1 MSEEKKITVALA
13 GNPNCGKTTLFN
25 SLTGATAYVGNWP
38 GVTVEK
44 RSGVYKGKK
53 GVRIEVIDLPGIYSL
68 SPYTSEEVVSRN
80 YILDEHPDV
89 VINVVDA
96 TNLERN
102 LYLTTQLL
110 EMDVPVV
117 VALNMEDLLKKEGAS
132 IDEEKLSKVLG
143 VPVIGISALKQNNL
157 SGLME
162 KAYEASKEKRLG
174 KSVVNDP
181 SLTEIFAKA
190 VAIYQKR
197 EIANPLFHAI
207 KALEN
212 DEIEMKANAEAYNEV
227 TALKEGDERDYEA
240 DLADARYVHISNECA
255 PLMKRKASE
264 EKKTDKAPRLTLS
277 DEVDKVLTNKW
288 AGIPIFIVILLF
300 IFHLVFS
307 EDFLYLQAMGA
318 FGEGIVVPDLGDS
331 AWTGF
336 FISESGLASP
346 GVLIM
351 NLLNGFTGWLQG
363 LVAEGFAAIA
373 APEWVSSLICDGV
386 LGGIFAVLGFLPQ
399 ILLLF
404 LFFSILEDSGYMARV
419 AFLLDR
425 IFRRFGLSGR
435 AFLPMIMGFGCS
447 VPAIMNTRTLG
458 TDNEKIQT
466 IRVIPFFSCGAKLP
480 ILTAVSG
487 GIAIMFGMPYV
498 DLITLS
504 MYLLG
509 MIVALVSVLAMHM
522 TTRREKVPPFIM
534 ELPAYHLPQPRAL
547 MIHLYDKMK
556 HFLKKAFTIIF
567 ATTVL
572 IWLLQHLSWNWTYLS
587 DEGSSSSILASL
599 GQFMQPLFTP
609 LGFGA
614 QLNSLGW
621 VFAVAVVTGLMAK
634 ENAVGTLGTLAV
646 SIGAL
651 ASIEGVGDDMM
662 LATMIQATG
671 LTAGGAI
678 AFIIFNMLTIP
689 CFAAVATAKSELPK
703 GSFKWT
709 ILFWL
714 VVSYI
719 VAMAFYLMIDY
730 VWTIAI
736 FVPLFILGLVGLF
749 LYDRYKTKKENAG
762 CGSPS

>member
-1 MSEEKKITVALA
+1 M
-13 GNPNCGKTTLFN
+13 
-25 SLTGATAYVGNWP
+25 
-38 GVTVEK
+38 
-44 RSGVYKGKK
+44 
-53 GVRIEVIDLPGIYSL
+53 
-68 SPYTSEEVVSRN
+68 
-80 YILDEHPDV
+80 
-89 VINVVDA
+89 
-96 TNLERN
+96 
-102 LYLTTQLL
+102 
-110 EMDVPVV
+110 
-117 VALNMEDLLKKEGAS
+117 
-132 IDEEKLSKVLG
+132 
-143 VPVIGISALKQNNL
+143 
-157 SGLME
+157 
-162 KAYEASKEKRLG
+162 
-174 KSVVNDP
+174 
-181 SLTEIFAKA
+181 
-190 VAIYQKR
+190 
-197 EIANPLFHAI
+197 
-207 KALEN
+207 
-212 DEIEMKANAEAYNEV
+212 
-227 TALKEGDERDYEA
+227 
-240 DLADARYVHISNECA
+240 
-255 PLMKRKASE
+255 
-264 EKKTDKAPRLTLS
+264 
-277 DEVDKVLTNKW
+277 
-288 AGIPIFIVILLF
+288 
-300 IFHLVFS
+300 
-307 EDFLYLQAMGA
+307 
-318 FGEGIVVPDLGDS
+318 
-331 AWTGF
+331 
-336 FISESGLASP
+336 
-346 GVLIM
+346 
-351 NLLNGFTGWLQG
+351 
-363 LVAEGFAAIA
+363 
-373 APEWVSSLICDGV
+373 
-386 LGGIFAVLGFLPQ
+386 
-399 ILLLF
+399 LF

-447 VPAIMNTRTLG
+447 VPAMMNTRTLG

-678 AFIIFNMLTIP
+678 AFIIFNMLTSP

-736 FVPLFILGLVGLF
+736 FVPLFVLALVGLF

>member
-157 SGLME
+157 SGPME
-162 KAYEASKEKRLG
+162 KAYEASKGKRLG

-181 SLTEIFAKA
+181 SLTKIFAKA

-240 DLADARYVHISNECA
+240 DLADARYVYISNECA

-277 DEVDKVLTNKW
+277 DKVDKVLTNKW
-288 AGIPIFIVILLF
+288 AGIPIFIVILLV

-318 FGEGIVVPDLGDS
+318 FGEGIVLPDLGDS

-336 FISESGLASP
+336 FIGESGLASP

-634 ENAVGTLGTLAV
+634 ENAIGTLGTLAV

-709 ILFWL
+709 IIFWL

-719 VAMAFYLMIDY
+719 VATAFYLMIDY

-736 FVPLFILGLVGLF
+736 FVPLFVLGLVGLF
-749 LYDRYKTKKENAG
+749 LYDRYKTKKENAE